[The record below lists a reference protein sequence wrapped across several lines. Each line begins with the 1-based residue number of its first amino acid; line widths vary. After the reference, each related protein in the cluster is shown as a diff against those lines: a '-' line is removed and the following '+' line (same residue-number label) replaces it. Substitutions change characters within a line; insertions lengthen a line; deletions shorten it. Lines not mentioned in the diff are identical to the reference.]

1 MGHKA
6 GEESPRP
13 FWKEP
18 SRSSG
23 SFHSGRKESTASKT
37 DVTIL
42 HWPTPRRFSVSDTV
56 ATALRIRVARCG
68 ISPDSSHTASTPA
81 LSDSLAHSPPGG
93 TSRRCR
99 RRSRATAGRRTEAP
113 WPYAAPPAMDEC
125 ARRLST
131 HASPPALV
139 PPQNLPAWVDLFASE
154 GHEVYDTTRCMQSG
168 IESALLM
175 QYARYFMIARS
186 LVLLGQRYT
195 NQLPQAA
202 VRTPP
207 QNHDTV
213 HTHTHTHTHASSRDF
228 RTLTQAAEHSNA
240 PAPSA
245 AQTPAPRPQR
255 TTTAAAAAR
264 IARGASTPPYRRP
277 PPRGGAPSTA
287 SPQAAGLAAAA
298 DAPPETALDSMTIAP
313 RHELTRVPRGPSP
326 APSRTSQDAAGC
338 PWLPRLACRA
348 WRLRYTQQRR
358 GTSWRSALTDER
370 SPRPSSG
377 P

>member
-154 GHEVYDTTRCMQSG
+154 GHEVYDTTRCIQSG

-175 QYARYFMIARS
+175 QYARYCTIARS

-195 NQLPQAA
+195 NQ
-202 VRTPP
+202 TPAGSNTNTTSKITP
-207 QNHDTV
+207 AIIHGSRRLRASAHDDPGQLQPPFT
-213 HTHTHTHTHASSRDF
+213 
-228 RTLTQAAEHSNA
+228 
-240 PAPSA
+240 PSA
-245 AQTPAPRPQR
+245 FWL
-255 TTTAAAAAR
+255 
-264 IARGASTPPYRRP
+264 ASALARRP
-277 PPRGGAPSTA
+277 PSPPCTRQPSWLCSPYESRRGRRWAWG
-287 SPQAAGLAAAA
+287 SPCQ
-298 DAPPETALDSMTIAP
+298 
-313 RHELTRVPRGPSP
+313 
-326 APSRTSQDAAGC
+326 SRTSPCAATAR
-338 PWLPRLACRA
+338 PAPPPR
-348 WRLRYTQQRR
+348 T
-358 GTSWRSALTDER
+358 
-370 SPRPSSG
+370 
-377 P
+377 